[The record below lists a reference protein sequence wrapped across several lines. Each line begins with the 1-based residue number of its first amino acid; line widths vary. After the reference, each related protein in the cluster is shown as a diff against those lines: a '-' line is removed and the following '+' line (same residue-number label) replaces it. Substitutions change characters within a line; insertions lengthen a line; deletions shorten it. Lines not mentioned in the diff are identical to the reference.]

1 MQNGIK
7 YGQDAQLNS
16 AEDTAQQQKNT
27 DNASKDHQSAVANAY
42 YDSQE
47 KAVQPDGSDRGDGSG
62 QLKEGT
68 NAPPPQSDDAGSDQK
83 TRSQTMAGELLKKW
97 RPADMNN
104 WDAAW
109 AGRWAAQ
116 EIIANQ
122 QWDKLPKR
130 EDCNL
135 KDPFWQRSGRRTRNI
150 RLRLRWQSPGPS
162 FKRLAAIYMGR
173 HRSIWRLLER
183 SEDLSRWYWH

>member
-1 MQNGIK
+1 
-7 YGQDAQLNS
+7 
-16 AEDTAQQQKNT
+16 
-27 DNASKDHQSAVANAY
+27 
-42 YDSQE
+42 
-47 KAVQPDGSDRGDGSG
+47 
-62 QLKEGT
+62 
-68 NAPPPQSDDAGSDQK
+68 
-83 TRSQTMAGELLKKW
+83 MAGELLKKW

-135 KDPFWQRSGRRTRNI
+135 KDPFWQTFWAASEEYQAQAEVAN
-150 RLRLRWQSPGPS
+150 RLGQVLNDWLPFIWGG
-162 FKRLAAIYMGR
+162 A
-173 HRSIWRLLER
+173 RSIWRLLER
-183 SEDLSRWYWH
+183 SETLSRWYWH